1 MRHEPIWAQIGQE
14 PASPSHPVLTGC
26 NLAIIVASMKLSVEH
41 FSISARKWEL
51 KPMAGIRLSR
61 HILLALFALTLPSVA
76 SAQVEVSS
84 AQWTSAKTFKF
95 CNEGN
100 CETFRDIKLSSD
112 TIALG
117 QNISVINTQN
127 GETVSSFLVKSIK
140 YGRQVKMC
148 WLGDSEGQSGT
159 YITVGG
165 CKM

>member
-1 MRHEPIWAQIGQE
+1 MHRH
-14 PASPSHPVLTGC
+14 
-26 NLAIIVASMKLSVEH
+26 KLFQSSLLVSF
-41 FSISARKWEL
+41 FS
-51 KPMAGIRLSR
+51 
-61 HILLALFALTLPSVA
+61 TLPFVV

-84 AQWTSAKTFKF
+84 VQWTEAQTFKF
-95 CNEGN
+95 CTEGN

-117 QNISVINTQN
+117 QNISVINTES
-127 GETVSSFLVKSIK
+127 GGTISSFEVKSIK

-148 WLGDSEGQSGT
+148 WLADSEGQSGT

>member
-1 MRHEPIWAQIGQE
+1 MRGIRFLR
-14 PASPSHPVLTGC
+14 PSLPVL
-26 NLAIIVASMKLSVEH
+26 
-41 FSISARKWEL
+41 F
-51 KPMAGIRLSR
+51 
-61 HILLALFALTLPSVA
+61 LFIMPTAV

-84 AQWTSAKTFKF
+84 VQWTSAQTFKF
-95 CNEGN
+95 CTEGS
-100 CETFRDIKLSSD
+100 CETFRNIKLSSD

-117 QNISVINTQN
+117 QSISVINTES
-127 GETVSSFLVKSIK
+127 GETISSFLVKSIK